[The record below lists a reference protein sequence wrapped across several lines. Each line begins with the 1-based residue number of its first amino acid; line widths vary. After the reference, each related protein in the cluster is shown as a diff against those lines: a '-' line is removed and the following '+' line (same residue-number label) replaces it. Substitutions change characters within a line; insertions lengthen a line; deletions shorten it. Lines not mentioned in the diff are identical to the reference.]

1 MSAPVHVNTVIIGG
15 GHCGVNLALNM
26 QEAGK
31 TDYIILE
38 RTQLFDQ
45 WRTKRWDSFV
55 MNTPLEFSRLHGQDN
70 RGLEWSAMDR
80 PLEDD
85 IAWWLEH
92 VEKKA
97 LKYRERTAVTSVE
110 KEGDV
115 FTTTVESAEEGPKR
129 YLSTNVVIC
138 SGLYTNP
145 KTPKVEGEAPAS
157 VKCLHSQD
165 YKNTAQLNE
174 GAVLIV
180 GGGQTGVQLSHM
192 ITKEGKKVF
201 LCASNI
207 GGTIRS
213 HRGDDLFY
221 WMQRLGL
228 NDLTP
233 EQARQMFPKAVAEGL
248 IYGQPAATGSTCPI
262 SPHSLHRSG
271 VTILGSLAGFEAGA
285 VHLKENRL
293 ACMQKGLTSYSGFL
307 PVLEGWVA
315 AHPEMKFPPATPEA
329 EWEPA
334 PELMKDNGPSSLSL
348 ADNNITS
355 IIYATGHQTDLEY
368 LKVDGARNRFDPKST
383 NVHPTTLDTDVKGLF
398 FSGFS
403 WQTHL
408 QSHSV
413 LGFDRDHAI
422 LVKML
427 L

>member
-1 MSAPVHVNTVIIGG
+1 MFDTVKVNTVIIGG
-15 GHCGVNLALNM
+15 GHCGINLALNM

-38 RTQLFDQ
+38 RYQLFDQ

-115 FTTTVESAEEGPKR
+115 FITTIESAERGPKR
-129 YLSTNVVIC
+129 YLSKNVVIA
-138 SGLYTNP
+138 SGLHANP
-145 KTPKVEGEAPAS
+145 KTPHFGDIPAT
-157 VKCLHSQD
+157 VKCLHSQN
-165 YKNTAQLNE
+165 YKNTSQLNE

-180 GGGQTGVQLSHM
+180 GGSKTGIQLSQM
-192 ITKEGKKVF
+192 LNKEGRKVF
-201 LCASNI
+201 LCVSKI

-233 EQARQMFPKAVAEGL
+233 EEARSKYPEDIAEGL
-248 IYGQPAATGSTCPI
+248 IYGQPAATGSRGPI
-262 SPHSLHRSG
+262 SHHSLHRSG
-271 VTILGSLAGFEAGA
+271 VTILGGLSSVDGDT
-285 VHLKENRL
+285 VHIKENRL
-293 ACMQKGLTSYSGFL
+293 ACLQKGLNSYNGFVPL
-307 PVLEGWVA
+307 IEEWVA

-355 IIYATGHQTDLEY
+355 IIFATGHTPDFAF
-368 LKVDGARNRFDPKST
+368 LKVDGARNRFGKKNFQPGI
-383 NVHPTTLDTDVKGLF
+383 DTDVEGLF
-398 FSGFS
+398 YSGFAFS
-403 WQTHL
+403 HHL
-408 QSHSV
+408 QSQSV
-413 LGFDRDHAI
+413 VGFDRDHAI